1 MSDLIDLHNPNYK
14 KNLIDPSDTYRY
26 DLELRIGYKS
36 KIRSNGFGRDAGTA
50 GFSKHQLQNI
60 PIKAKPGTIDGGYDF
75 YHPNSTIYKLI
86 SEDESPENFEMIIV
100 GKNGTFIKAMLLNK
114 QTNKYVFRTATYQTN
129 LKVAKNYKTS
139 HDSEYKVGKGIF
151 IAGRG
156 FWTRVQTYF
165 NQN

>member
-1 MSDLIDLHNPNYK
+1 
-14 KNLIDPSDTYRY
+14 
-26 DLELRIGYKS
+26 
-36 KIRSNGFGRDAGTA
+36 
-50 GFSKHQLQNI
+50 
-60 PIKAKPGTIDGGYDF
+60 
-75 YHPNSTIYKLI
+75 
-86 SEDESPENFEMIIV
+86 MIIV

-114 QTNKYVFRTATYQTN
+114 QTNRYVFRTATYQTN

-139 HDSEYKVGKGIF
+139 HDSEYKVGKSIF